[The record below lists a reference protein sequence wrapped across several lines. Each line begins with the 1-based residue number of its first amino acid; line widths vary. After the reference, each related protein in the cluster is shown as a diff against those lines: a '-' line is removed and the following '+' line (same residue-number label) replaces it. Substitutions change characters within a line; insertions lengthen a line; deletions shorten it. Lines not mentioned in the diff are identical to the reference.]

1 MYVSRH
7 FAKRAEVR
15 AVAAVT
21 PAMDDLEE
29 PLWER
34 RTRLLAWAN
43 ASVSR
48 DQIDPPEPRPL
59 RDPYG
64 GRCGRLLPCQ
74 ASVTVSRLTPHD
86 RHARPNQ
93 S

>member
-7 FAKRAEVR
+7 FAKHAEVR

-21 PAMDDLEE
+21 AAMDDLEE

-43 ASVSR
+43 ASVSS
-48 DQIDPPEPRPL
+48 DQTDTPEPRPL
-59 RDPYG
+59 RQRWG
-64 GRCGRLLPCQ
+64 S
-74 ASVTVSRLTPHD
+74 ASALS
-86 RHARPNQ
+86 Q
-93 S
+93 